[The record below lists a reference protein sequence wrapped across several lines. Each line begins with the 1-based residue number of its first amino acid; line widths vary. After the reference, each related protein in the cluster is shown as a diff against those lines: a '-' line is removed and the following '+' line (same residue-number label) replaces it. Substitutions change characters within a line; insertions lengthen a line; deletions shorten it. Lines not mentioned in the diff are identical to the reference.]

1 MNHRISFVVSSMSLL
16 PLTGCFSLLNG
27 FGAWDHEPSTT
38 SKVVAGTLDV
48 ATSPVQIVVF
58 GPPLLCAWI
67 DENTGENGR
76 RKREREHF
84 AEEKQMSRGELA
96 KDFQVVYSCPDYLAL
111 TNTPAREALS
121 DYLNCN
127 WRDLSQ
133 TNANRLADIS
143 LEHVELLTPFQSV
156 WRNENI
162 PLPMRMTAVEKLEG
176 LHDNSHDARSTMWAI
191 LGNKSL
197 SDEDL
202 EGVAGRVNGEGL
214 ASKVVAEVLSRRK
227 RERENQARQLEHERE
242 WKRKQEEVRR
252 KMAAEERQKRIARQ
266 EEIRRHNE
274 EMRRLAKNITAEP
287 EAFAEVIPYLG
298 DDVVENAVYR
308 AVMKKEQPFPATN
321 LVCIIDEAIRSRRR
335 HQHVLRM
342 ALKRQELTA
351 EQLRA
356 YYPKVLELQRIEG
369 VSECMSGLL
378 ANPNL
383 PVDVARAAWHE
394 PQLAE
399 VRDTYLYHVVLLQ
412 MGADERERFRA
423 ERRAA
428 EAEWGKKCKGR
439 SDRNKR
445 LDSFQRKYLPKEM
458 PEGWTRALP

>member
-1 MNHRISFVVSSMSLL
+1 MNGRISLVALSMSLL

-176 LHDNSHDARSTMWAI
+176 LHDNSHGARSTMWAL
-191 LGNKSL
+191 LGNKSIP
-197 SDEDL
+197 DNVL
-202 EGVAGRVNGEGL
+202 EELVNDKSGERQS
-214 ASKVVAEVLSRRK
+214 SKIAADVLSQRK
-227 RERENQARQLEHERE
+227 REREDKARELERERE
-242 WKRKQEEVRR
+242 WKRKQEEERR

-274 EMRRLAKNITAEP
+274 EMRRLVKNITAEP

-321 LVCIIDEAIRSRRR
+321 LVCIIDESIRSKRR

-342 ALKRQELTA
+342 ALKRRELTA

-369 VSECMSGLL
+369 VSECISGLL

>member
-1 MNHRISFVVSSMSLL
+1 
-16 PLTGCFSLLNG
+16 
-27 FGAWDHEPSTT
+27 
-38 SKVVAGTLDV
+38 
-48 ATSPVQIVVF
+48 
-58 GPPLLCAWI
+58 
-67 DENTGENGR
+67 
-76 RKREREHF
+76 
-84 AEEKQMSRGELA
+84 
-96 KDFQVVYSCPDYLAL
+96 
-111 TNTPAREALS
+111 
-121 DYLNCN
+121 
-127 WRDLSQ
+127 
-133 TNANRLADIS
+133 
-143 LEHVELLTPFQSV
+143 
-156 WRNENI
+156 
-162 PLPMRMTAVEKLEG
+162 
-176 LHDNSHDARSTMWAI
+176 
-191 LGNKSL
+191 
-197 SDEDL
+197 
-202 EGVAGRVNGEGL
+202 
-214 ASKVVAEVLSRRK
+214 
-227 RERENQARQLEHERE
+227 
-242 WKRKQEEVRR
+242 
-252 KMAAEERQKRIARQ
+252 
-266 EEIRRHNE
+266 
-274 EMRRLAKNITAEP
+274 MRRLAKNITAEP

-298 DDVVENAVYR
+298 DDVVENVVYR
-308 AVMKKEQPFPATN
+308 ALMKKEQPFPATN
-321 LVCIIDEAIRSRRR
+321 LVCIIDESIRSKRR

-356 YYPKVLELQRIEG
+356 YYPKVVELQRIEG

>member
-1 MNHRISFVVSSMSLL
+1 MNGRISLVALSMSFL
-16 PLTGCFSLLNG
+16 PLTGCFSLLNR
-27 FGAWDHEPSTT
+27 FGSWDHEPSTT

-202 EGVAGRVNGEGL
+202 EGVAGHANGEGL

-242 WKRKQEEVRR
+242 WKRKQEEERR

-308 AVMKKEQPFPATN
+308 ALMKKEQPFPATN
-321 LVCIIDEAIRSRRR
+321 LVCIIDESIRSKRR

-342 ALKRQELTA
+342 ALKRRELTA

-369 VSECMSGLL
+369 VSECMSGLV

-445 LDSFQRKYLPKEM
+445 LDSFQWKYLPKEM

>member
-1 MNHRISFVVSSMSLL
+1 MNHGISFVALSMSFL
-16 PLTGCFSLLNG
+16 PLTGCFSLLNR
-27 FGAWDHEPSTT
+27 FGSWDHEPSTT

-48 ATSPVQIVVF
+48 ATSPIQIAVF
-58 GPPLLCAWI
+58 GPPLLFTWI

-84 AEEKQMSRGELA
+84 AEEKQMCRGEIV

-121 DYLNCN
+121 DYLNSN
-127 WRDLSQ
+127 WRELSQ
-133 TNANRLADIS
+133 TNVNLLADIS
-143 LEHVELLTPFQSV
+143 LEHVKLLMPFESV

-162 PLPMRMTAVEKLEG
+162 PLPMRMKAVEKLEG
-176 LHDNSHDARSTMWAI
+176 LHDNSHGARSTMWAL
-191 LGNKSL
+191 LGNKSIP
-197 SDEDL
+197 DNVL
-202 EGVAGRVNGEGL
+202 EELVNDKSGERQS
-214 ASKVVAEVLSRRK
+214 SKIAADVLFQRK
-227 RERENQARQLEHERE
+227 REREDKARELERERE
-242 WKRKQEEVRR
+242 WKRKQEEERR
-252 KMAAEERQKRIARQ
+252 KIAAEERRKRIARQ

-274 EMRRLAKNITAEP
+274 EMRRLAKNIAAEP

-308 AVMKKEQPFPATN
+308 AIMKKEQPFPATN
-321 LVCIIDEAIRSRRR
+321 LVCIIDEAIRSKRR